1 MTISNW
7 LTLEGRIRASS
18 HRGRVLIA
26 DPDKNGKIVRR
37 VIIWRGGK
45 YHRSERR
52 PYVRLHKELRMIV
65 GYEEEAHGMFPVVF
79 TVK

>member
-7 LTLEGRIRASS
+7 LALEGRIRASS

-26 DPDKNGKIVRR
+26 DPVRKGRILRR
-37 VIIWRGGK
+37 VIVWKGGK

-52 PYVRLHKELRMIV
+52 PYVRVHRELRMVV
-65 GYEEEAHGMFPVVF
+65 GYEEEVYGMFPVVF

>member
-1 MTISNW
+1 MTVSNW
-7 LTLEGRIRASS
+7 LALEGRIRSSS
-18 HRGRVLIA
+18 HQGRVLIS

-37 VIIWRGGK
+37 VVVWKGG
-45 YHRSERR
+45 YFSRSERR
-52 PYVRLHKELRMIV
+52 PYVRLSKELRMIV